1 MKRGLSAACKEA
13 GFTGHLRVRKTRGAD
28 FETLRR
34 WFAEDASPSSRMT
47 GEIFAPDSRHHDF
60 GQTLNKNVF
69 HLIILEKYESGKWI
83 ALGGVIANRN
93 GEIHLV
99 LDSSFRGR
107 GLSVP
112 AIRAAIGYFC
122 EYPLMELTACIGSG
136 DEVSRKAFEEAGFT
150 CRGEKSVEGVT
161 CLEYVRQMKAQCP
174 VYNVFI

>member
-13 GFTGHLRVRKTRGAD
+13 AFTGYLRVRKARGGD

-34 WFAEDASPSSRMT
+34 WVAEDAGPSSRVT
-47 GEIFAPDSRHHDF
+47 GELFASGSRHDF
-60 GQTLNKNVF
+60 EETLNKNVHHF
-69 HLIILEKYESGKWI
+69 IILEKYESGKWV
-83 ALGGVIANRN
+83 ALGGVTASRN

-99 LDSSFRGR
+99 LDPSFRGR

-112 AIRAAIGYFC
+112 AIRAALGYLY
-122 EYPLMELTACIGSG
+122 EYPLVELTACIGPD

-150 CRGEKSVEGVT
+150 CRGQKSVEGVT

-174 VYNVFI
+174 IYNVFI